1 MFVISG
7 LWKHNNNMEGTI
19 WTDNT
24 CVYSNNNTYSNLI
37 VYFSGTAVYSYY
49 LNNYVVTFIFIVC
62 TYDIQKCNFIT
73 MHYIFASEGKR
84 LTDFHGWDR
93 ELPRFLHFF
102 WFLSVFV
109 SQVNARK
116 TSRTLTKKL
125 SNARGCSCVASM
137 AVVVH
142 QGTRANI
149 VHRPVQAANMETIVD
164 PGMGKWVQK
173 TRIVWNR
180 SLLHVSSYLYVV
192 KKKIKKKHTIKIF
205 RDPLKCVFQGRSQDP
220 TTVYFLV
227 NFL

>member
-1 MFVISG
+1 M
-7 LWKHNNNMEGTI
+7 
-19 WTDNT
+19 
-24 CVYSNNNTYSNLI
+24 
-37 VYFSGTAVYSYY
+37 
-49 LNNYVVTFIFIVC
+49 
-62 TYDIQKCNFIT
+62 
-73 MHYIFASEGKR
+73 
-84 LTDFHGWDR
+84 DFHAWDR

-116 TSRTLTKKL
+116 TSRTLIKKL
-125 SNARGCSCVASM
+125 YNARGCSCVASM

-149 VHRPVQAANMETIVD
+149 VHRPVQAVNMETIVD

-173 TRIVWNR
+173 TRVVWNR
-180 SLLHVSSYLYVV
+180 SLFYVTCEYLPICSKNL
-192 KKKIKKKHTIKIF
+192 KKKTYNKDFPCPNET
-205 RDPLKCVFQGRSQDP
+205 PLPWGRSQDP